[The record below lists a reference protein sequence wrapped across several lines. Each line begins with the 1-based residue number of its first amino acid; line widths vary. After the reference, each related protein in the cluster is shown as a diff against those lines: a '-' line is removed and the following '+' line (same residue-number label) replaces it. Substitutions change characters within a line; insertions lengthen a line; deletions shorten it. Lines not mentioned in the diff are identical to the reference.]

1 MEGFWVD
8 FCNNNV
14 ISDFNLREIKCMIFY
29 QVCVEVDVI
38 FKKYGLLKLGER
50 FEILGFL
57 DFDMIKFRGINLKD
71 RYF

>member
-1 MEGFWVD
+1 
-8 FCNNNV
+8 
-14 ISDFNLREIKCMIFY
+14 MIFY

-57 DFDMIKFRGINLKD
+57 DFDIIKFRGINLKD